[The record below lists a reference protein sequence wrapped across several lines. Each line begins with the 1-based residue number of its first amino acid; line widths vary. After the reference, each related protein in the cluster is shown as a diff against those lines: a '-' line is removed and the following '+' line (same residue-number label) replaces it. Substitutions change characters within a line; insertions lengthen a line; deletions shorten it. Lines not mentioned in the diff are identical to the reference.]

1 MTSVQ
6 LFNAIQSGKRPM
18 RCEKLTGIISS
29 QNFPEWVVESFPPKE
44 DGSGVVRVIVPGTL
58 KEATTQEALQRGVVV
73 AITWQN
79 EPTNG
84 SDVIDIIKHYQA
96 ASSLSTVHI
105 RNCFLGVSGGKY
117 LAKSLQDI
125 STLFLDGN
133 DIRDGGCMTISA
145 ALAANTNLKTLGL
158 VNESIG
164 YQGAR
169 YLANALQFNMSLT
182 KLDISGNDIE
192 KDGCREIAF
201 ALQRNS
207 GSVLKYLKMDQKY
220 GGIVNGEYQGL
231 LRAFKLQFQ
240 KDSIG

>member
-207 GSVLKYLKMDQKY
+207 GSVLKYLKMDQKV
-220 GGIVNGEYQGL
+220 GA
-231 LRAFKLQFQ
+231 LRPAL
-240 KDSIG
+240 